1 MTHGGRH
8 KEGQRLIL
16 RMEALTESD
25 ALAFG
30 VVDDVVN

>member
-1 MTHGGRH
+1 MTHWERH

-30 VVDDVVN
+30 VIDDEVH